1 MTRARL
7 PLLLAAASL
16 AFPQSRT
23 MTQGRHRMEITL
35 ERLEKGTWHKIDPGL
50 ILSEDDRV
58 RFRYKTN
65 FDGYLYVTNL
75 SSSGTYQQLFPGPDA
90 GENNQVTSGKE
101 YVVPATSTVFRV
113 TGPPGYETVYWLM
126 TPSRIKEGAPRIP
139 QVPPNTKTSAP
150 IQITPRCDDTV
161 LRARGDCVD
170 SSAGPKLV
178 PRDVEL
184 PQGLAAAAGQSRRDL
199 LFLRQEDKSV
209 ISSPE
214 PLTGPVIY
222 EFRLAHR

>member
-1 MTRARL
+1 MTRAGL
-7 PLLLAAASL
+7 VLLLVATPL
-16 AFPQSRT
+16 ALPQSRT

-35 ERLEKGTWHKIDPGL
+35 ERLENGAWRSIDPGL
-50 ILSEDDRV
+50 MLEQNDRV

-75 SSSGTYQQLFPGPDA
+75 SSSGNYQQLFPGAEA
-90 GENNQVTSGKE
+90 GEDNQVASGKE
-101 YVVPATSTVFRV
+101 YLVPATSTVFRV
-113 TGPPGYETVYWLM
+113 TGPPGYETVYWLV

-139 QVPPNTKTSAP
+139 QVPPNTKAPAP
-150 IQITPRCDDTV
+150 IHITPRCDDTI

-170 SSAGPKLV
+170 TSAGPKLV

-184 PQGLAAAAGQSRRDL
+184 PKGLASAAGQSRRDL
-199 LFLRQEDKSV
+199 LFMRQEEKSV

>member
-1 MTRARL
+1 MTRAGFSV
-7 PLLLAAASL
+7 LLMATAL

-35 ERLEKGTWHKIDPGL
+35 ERLENGTWRTIDPGL
-50 ILSEDDRV
+50 MLAQDDRV

-75 SSSGTYQQLFPGPDA
+75 SSSGTYQQLFPGA
-90 GENNQVTSGKE
+90 ESGEDNQVAVGRE

-113 TGPPGYETVYWLM
+113 TGPPGYETVYWLV
-126 TPSRIKEGAPRIP
+126 TPSRIKDGTPRIP
-139 QVPPNTKTSAP
+139 KIPPTTKSAP
-150 IQITPRCDDTV
+150 IQITPRCDDTI

-178 PRDVEL
+178 PRDAQL
-184 PQGLAAAAGQSRRDL
+184 PQGLAAAAGQGRRDL
-199 LFLRQEDKSV
+199 TFLRQEEKSV